1 MTHVFVV
8 LEKIAIIILYF
19 GYEKSNFQ
27 KLTVKRMIMSSQF
40 LIHIVIHQT
49 IWITF
54 QIFIII
60 YLQDL

>member
-49 IWITF
+49 I
-54 QIFIII
+54 
-60 YLQDL
+60 